1 MDVGDKVLMISL
13 EFSMI
18 SHYVTVT
25 QCVALCL
32 LYPSRYC
39 PLISKLEGSWCDFKG
54 DKILF

>member
-13 EFSMI
+13 EFNMI

-32 LYPSRYC
+32 LYPSRDC
-39 PLISKLEGSWCDFKG
+39 PLISKLEGSW
-54 DKILF
+54 